1 MIKCVYHVHAI
12 SPAHHVRSRSSS
24 RRAAPAKAAAVAVR
38 TACRAMCPQSRARG
52 PVRCALSSPVVVCVP
67 PPGHGRAVCIL
78 LPLVVAQRLRR
89 LLLLC
94 VPPAWPCARDV
105 VRAVCALA
113 SVTRSRSACF
123 CCCRCCCAYRR
134 RATRLAS
141 AGRRAT
147 PAAAAACEA
156 ISVREMRAHRI
167 SVSAAVA
174 VDLSPLC
181 VAAVARGGGRAPLER
196 SSHRS
201 RRRRH
206 CCRCF
211 IRMGPG
217 PTLLI
222 T

>member
-1 MIKCVYHVHAI
+1 MYAL
-12 SPAHHVRSRSSS
+12 
-24 RRAAPAKAAAVAVR
+24 AP
-38 TACRAMCPQSRARG
+38 P
-52 PVRCALSSPVVVCVP
+52 
-67 PPGHGRAVCIL
+67 
-78 LPLVVAQRLRR
+78 VVAQHLQR
-89 LLLLC
+89 LLLLLC
-94 VPPAWPCARDV
+94 APPAGPCAHDV

-113 SVTRSRSACF
+113 SVTRLRSTCF
-123 CCCRCCCAYRR
+123 CCCRFCCACRR

-211 IRMGPG
+211 IRMGLG